1 MEALDDLSDF
11 QTKVEVESDMDSCEG
26 LIFKV
31 TKIEPQKFRNGPK
44 EQQMRIEDNSDSTSK
59 KSDRVMM
66 ESFRANIVQNKVNA
80 IKNEMDDKLLTSERY
95 R

>member
-1 MEALDDLSDF
+1 
-11 QTKVEVESDMDSCEG
+11 
-26 LIFKV
+26 V
-31 TKIEPQKFRNGPK
+31 TKIEPYKFRNGPK

>member
-1 MEALDDLSDF
+1 
-11 QTKVEVESDMDSCEG
+11 
-26 LIFKV
+26 
-31 TKIEPQKFRNGPK
+31 
-44 EQQMRIEDNSDSTSK
+44 MRIEDNSDSTSK